1 MQEQDL
7 FKAYD
12 DKAKIIKQKR
22 RQRDRVYKEILTDE
36 LSLKKKKDK
45 LAKLDNELLQLINP
59 NPSPCGNGLAN

>member
-1 MQEQDL
+1 MQEQNL

-12 DKAKIIKQKR
+12 DKARTIKQKR
-22 RQRDRVYKEILTDE
+22 RQRDRVFKEILNDE